1 MPLLVAIPSNGWCH
15 RLTRYC
21 NALLKVR
28 GPIQTLKC
36 LLPIPLSSVSLSTKK
51 VRKEWWNCS
60 LSCRKDKQL
69 TLKKLVKLQQIV
81 GFLSEKYNDAE
92 SEEVTLIQFCI
103 WDGGRLILWNKLSF
117 APADKHGRKL
127 QWRSGA
133 RGNPVDPRSEA
144 EAKGLDGTSWEGF
157 PGAEKCLVSRFWP
170 DACCQMELLFYLMP
184 LTHYIQMNDKR
195 FAGTGDG
202 KWFTKTTL
210 GNGFREWIWGE
221 CSSSVWWTLSDIWKY
236 LSHKMTYKIFS

>member
-1 MPLLVAIPSNGWCH
+1 MPLLVSIPSNGWCH

-21 NALLKVR
+21 NALLKDR

-92 SEEVTLIQFCI
+92 SEEVTLIQLCI

-117 APADKHGRKL
+117 ALADKHGRKL
-127 QWRSGA
+127 QWRWSGA
-133 RGNPVDPRSEA
+133 RGNTVDPRSEA
-144 EAKGLDGTSWEGF
+144 EAKRLDGTSWEGF

-170 DACCQMELLFYLMP
+170 DACCQMELLFFLMP
-184 LTHYIQMNDKR
+184 LT
-195 FAGTGDG
+195 FAGIGDG

-236 LSHKMTYKIFS
+236 LSHNMNKLNIFLEWSN